1 MAEKTK
7 TPGPALQALL
17 ARRTQ
22 LLGSAY
28 RLFYDPPL
36 HIVSGDGVWL
46 TDADGKR
53 YLDVYNNVP
62 HVGHCHP
69 HVAEAVSRQLQTLN
83 THTRYLHE
91 AVLDYAEQLV
101 AHFPAGLDTVMF
113 TCTGTEANELALR
126 LAHAA
131 TGNTGLI
138 ATDFAYHGTSR
149 AMSQITT
156 CYTPP
161 EHRGGHVATIPPP
174 DMYRG
179 PYARD
184 PDPAAAFAAHA
195 HEAIAALARNGRL
208 PAALIVDTAFA
219 NEGLCAA
226 PPGYLERTVAAVRE
240 AGGLFLADEVQPGF
254 GRLGSHFWGYERHGV
269 TPDIVTLGKPM
280 GNGYPVAA
288 VVTSKAVVDAF
299 SEDAHYFNT
308 YAGTPVAAAAARA
321 VLEVMEKENLQR
333 NALKTGNY
341 LIARLLEMAEDNAM
355 IGDVRGSG
363 LFIGIELVLDRESR
377 EPAVAET
384 ANTVNLLRERGVLLH
399 STGVHDN
406 VLKIR
411 PPLAFRKRHADL
423 LLERLD
429 GVLADVSRARPG
441 SR

>member
-1 MAEKTK
+1 VAEKAK
-7 TPGPALQALL
+7 TPGPVAQELMQRR
-17 ARRTQ
+17 AR

-36 HIVSGDGVWL
+36 HIVAGDGVWL

-69 HVAEAVSRQLQTLN
+69 HVVEAVSRQLQTLN

-91 AVLDYAEQLV
+91 AVLDYAELLT
-101 AHFPAGLDTVMF
+101 ARFPDALDTVMF

-126 LAHAA
+126 LARAA
-131 TGNTGLI
+131 TGNDGLVATG
-138 ATDFAYHGTSR
+138 FAYHGTSS
-149 AMSQITT
+149 AIAQITT

-161 EHRGGHVATIPPP
+161 ERRGGHVATVPPP

-179 PYARD
+179 LHARD
-184 PDPAAAFAAHA
+184 PDPTGAYAACTCD
-195 HEAIAALARNGRL
+195 AIETLARNGHR
-208 PAALIVDTAFA
+208 PAALVVDTAFA

-226 PPGYLERTVAAVRE
+226 PPGYLQRAAAIVRE
-240 AGGLFLADEVQPGF
+240 SGGLFVADEVQPGF
-254 GRLGSHFWGYERHGV
+254 GRLGSHFWGYQHHGI

-321 VLEVMEKENLQR
+321 VLEVMETENLQR
-333 NALKTGNY
+333 NALNTGEY
-341 LIARLLEMAEDNAM
+341 LIAELRKMATDHRV

-363 LFIGIELVLDRESR
+363 LFIGIELVLDRETL
-377 EPAVAET
+377 EPAVKET
-384 ANTVNLLRERGVLLH
+384 ALAVNLLRERGVLLH
-399 STGVHDN
+399 STGVHNN
-406 VLKIR
+406 VLKVR
-411 PPLAFRKRHADL
+411 PPLAFTRRHAEL

-441 SR
+441 NR